1 MTATMAPTGDDLQQ
15 IAEQVW
21 ASYLDTDGEKPLVPL
36 PPDKLSKDVVAGV
49 AVSGAWHG
57 LVLVACSSVA
67 SKEAAAA
74 LLGMGADE
82 VTDGD
87 VDDALGELA
96 NVIGGN
102 VKSLLPE
109 PCSLGLPEVHNDAD
123 DDPWLV
129 GDEICRVE
137 ATWMGEPMEVSV
149 LEKPQR
155 GETE

>member
-1 MTATMAPTGDDLQQ
+1 MAPTGNDLQQ

-21 ASYLDTDGEKPLVPL
+21 VSYLDTDGEKPLVPV
-36 PPDKLSKDVVAGV
+36 PPDKLSKEVVAAV

-57 LVLVACSSVA
+57 LVLIACSRPA
-67 SKEAAAA
+67 SREAAAA

-82 VTDGD
+82 VTEGD
-87 VDDALGELA
+87 IDDALGELA

-109 PCSLGLPEVHNDAD
+109 PCVLGLPDVRSDVEG
-123 DDPWLV
+123 DPWLN
-129 GDEICRVE
+129 GDEICRFE

-149 LEKPQR
+149 LEKPADH
-155 GETE
+155 GEEPA

>member
-1 MTATMAPTGDDLQQ
+1 MAPTGDDLQQ

-21 ASYLDTDGEKPLVPL
+21 ASYLDTDGEKPLVPVA
-36 PPDKLSKDVVAGV
+36 PGKLSKEIVAGV

-67 SKEAAAA
+67 SREAAAA
-74 LLGMGADE
+74 LLGMDAAE

-109 PCSLGLPEVHNDAD
+109 PCVLGLPEVHADAEG
-123 DDPWLV
+123 DPWLE
-129 GDEICRVE
+129 GDEICRFE
-137 ATWMGEPMEVSV
+137 ATWLGEPMEVSV
-149 LEKPQR
+149 LEKPPGQ
-155 GETE
+155 GEDAE

>member
-1 MTATMAPTGDDLQQ
+1 MAPTGDDLRQ

-21 ASYLDTDGEKPLVPL
+21 ASYLDTDGERPLVPL
-36 PPDKLSKDVVAGV
+36 PPEKLSKEVVAGV

-57 LVLVACSSVA
+57 LVLLACSTVA
-67 SKEAAAA
+67 SRQAAAA

-82 VTDGD
+82 VTEGD

-109 PCSLGLPEVHNDAD
+109 PCVLGLPEVHTDAEQD
-123 DDPWLV
+123 SWLQ
-129 GDEICRVE
+129 GDEICRFE
-137 ATWMGEPMEVSV
+137 ATWLGEPMEVSV
-149 LEKPQR
+149 LEKPLGQ
-155 GETE
+155 GKETK